1 MKRSTLIVAGGSGS
15 RMGGE
20 LPKQY
25 QYLEGKP
32 LIVHTLE
39 RFRRFDPQMQL
50 VVVMAPLHRPL
61 WEELVLAHEAAT
73 DVLLAEGGSMR
84 YNSVKNGLMLVED
97 GVLVAIHDAVRPFV
111 DQATIGRCF
120 EAAGHDGS
128 GIPVIEMEES
138 MRMCDDQGGSVPIDR
153 SKLRRVQTPQ
163 VFRSDLIKEAYRQ
176 SYNPSFTDDASVYEA
191 MHGKVTLVEGNR
203 ENIKITTPGDL
214 SLAKALIRFV
224 E

>member
-25 QYLEGKP
+25 LDLEGKP

-39 RFRRFDPQMQL
+39 RFRRFDPQMQI

-61 WEELVLAHEAAT
+61 WQELVRHHEAAT
-73 DVLLAEGGSMR
+73 DVLLADGGPMR
-84 YNSVKNGLMLVED
+84 YSSVKNGLMLVED
-97 GVLVAIHDAVRPFV
+97 EVIVAIHDAVRPFIN
-111 DQATIGRCF
+111 QETIGRCF
-120 EAAGHDGS
+120 EAAGRDGS
-128 GIPVIEMEES
+128 GIPVIEMDES
-138 MRMCDDQGGSVPIDR
+138 VRMCDDQGGSEPMDR

-176 SYNPSFTDDASVYEA
+176 PYNPSFTDDASVYEA
-191 MHGKVTLVEGNR
+191 MHGTVTLVKGNK